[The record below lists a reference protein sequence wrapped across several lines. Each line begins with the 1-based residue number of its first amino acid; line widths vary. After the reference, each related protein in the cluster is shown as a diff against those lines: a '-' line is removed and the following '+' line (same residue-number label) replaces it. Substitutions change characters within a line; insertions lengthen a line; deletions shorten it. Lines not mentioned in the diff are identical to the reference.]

1 MDWVMYYITLRRDG
15 WQRDSGEISPTKEPK
30 ILLFSLDLPEHMEN
44 VPRPVSLK
52 VQHYK
57 DANPTVKGVLVSQG
71 CYNKLSTFKRDSVSQ
86 FWRMEVM
93 PPLKLIGENPFL
105 ISSSLWDLLAIFL
118 YVPWLVAAS
127 LQPLPPS
134 SHDGLLSVSPCSVSP
149 CFPTVSSLSFFS
161 SLMRTS
167 EILD

>member
-1 MDWVMYYITLRRDG
+1 
-15 WQRDSGEISPTKEPK
+15 
-30 ILLFSLDLPEHMEN
+30 
-44 VPRPVSLK
+44 
-52 VQHYK
+52 
-57 DANPTVKGVLVSQG
+57 
-71 CYNKLSTFKRDSVSQ
+71 
-86 FWRMEVM
+86 M

-105 ISSSLWDLLAIFL
+105 TFSGLWDLLAIFL

-149 CFPTVSSLSFFS
+149 CFPTVFSLSFFS